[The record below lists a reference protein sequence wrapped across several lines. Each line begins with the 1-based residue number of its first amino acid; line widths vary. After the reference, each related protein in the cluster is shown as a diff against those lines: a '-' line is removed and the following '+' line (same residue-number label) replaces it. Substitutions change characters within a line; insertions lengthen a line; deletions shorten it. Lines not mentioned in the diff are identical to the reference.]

1 MSLLRNFSCL
11 CLFAS
16 VLSLAAC
23 SPRAESPAPDAPP
36 APADAS
42 TEAVQDAAAPPA
54 AVEVLS
60 REDAA
65 VSGEAWQARVA
76 FDAAGHRRE
85 AMVFFPSGDDGQRSL
100 LILFHGLG
108 DSAESFAR
116 GVGAQAAA
124 NKLGA
129 IIAVP
134 EGLPNPGDGSRA
146 WNAGACC
153 AFGAEE
159 RDDAA
164 LVPALSA
171 AIATLSAFDQDTVD
185 VAGFSNGG
193 FFAEY
198 LACEHSEWIR
208 GAMNVGGSRPLP
220 PGECTPSTP
229 VKMVRV
235 HGVSDARVPFTG
247 GEWRGATLPSFDESF
262 VEWRTNLGCSRA
274 PSQVS
279 HGAASCRLQDGCPMG
294 DLLACSVQDL
304 GHAWPQKRSSGLDVL
319 EMAWQVWQGSE
330 RP

>member
-1 MSLLRNFSCL
+1 MSLLRKVLCL

-16 VLSLAAC
+16 TLSLVAC
-23 SPRAESPAPDAPP
+23 SPRADAPGEAS
-36 APADAS
+36 APAEASGTVTQVSDA
-42 TEAVQDAAAPPA
+42 PA
-54 AVEVLS
+54 ATVEVLS

-85 AMVFFPSGDDGQRSL
+85 AMLFFPAGNDGQRSL

-108 DSAESFAR
+108 DSAQSFAN

-124 NKLGA
+124 SKLGV

-134 EGLPNPGDGSRA
+134 EGLPNPGDGARA

-164 LVPALSA
+164 IVPALKA
-171 AIATLSAFDQDTVD
+171 AVASLSAFDQETVD

-193 FFAEY
+193 FFSEY

-220 PGECTPSTP
+220 AGECNPSTP

-235 HGVSDARVPFTG
+235 HGVSDTRVPFEG
-247 GEWRGATLPSFDESF
+247 GEWRGGTLPSFEESF
-262 VEWRTNLGCSRA
+262 VEWRTLIGCSRA
-274 PSQVS
+274 PTPASQ
-279 HGAASCRLQDGCPMG
+279 GAAACRLQADCPKG
-294 DLLACSVQDL
+294 ELLACSVQDL
-304 GHAWPQKRSSGLDVL
+304 GHAWPQRRSSGVDVL
-319 EMAWQVWQGSE
+319 EMAWQVWQGSVQ
-330 RP
+330 P